1 MHEGGCSVRRS
12 RRDWPGGAPTAV
24 VIIAAAGLALLPAA
38 CGGGSPSSHVAG
50 LGSMTTTE
58 SSSPT
63 TAAASTGKNDP
74 IAFSHCMRAHGVLN
88 FPDPNSS
95 GSIPKVSLQQL
106 AVSRAQF
113 QTAQSACQHLLPSS
127 GLSSPAQIQR
137 VMNALS
143 KFARCVR
150 SHGVPNWPDPLA
162 ESDPGQ
168 PDTPGFPRNMPG
180 VNQNSPQVESATTAC
195 QHVLAGIGYGS
206 GGYP

>member
-1 MHEGGCSVRRS
+1 
-12 RRDWPGGAPTAV
+12 

-106 AVSRAQF
+106 GVSRAQF

-127 GLSSPAQIQR
+127 GQSSPAQIQR